1 MIQQANI
8 KFQKF
13 NRQYKKKLDEVIKEK
28 KLTDLFLQVDEAL
41 KRVKDDNSRTV
52 RSARRTRKD

>member
-1 MIQQANI
+1 MQQADI

-28 KLTDLFLQVDEAL
+28 KLTNLFDQVDKAL
-41 KRVKDDNSRTV
+41 KRVKEDDQCWNV
-52 RSARRTRKD
+52 

>member
-1 MIQQANI
+1 MQQADI

-28 KLTDLFLQVDEAL
+28 KLTNLFDQVDEAL
-41 KRVKDDNSRTV
+41 KRVKDDDSRTI
-52 RSARRTRKD
+52 